1 VHRALTEGPALAQYE
16 ARLARA
22 ELACARRRPEAAAIA
37 ADAARLARAGGHL
50 ASVPRLEEL
59 GGIR

>member
-1 VHRALTEGPALAQYE
+1 MVSPETCTSLNVIIVPA
-16 ARLARA
+16 ARER
-22 ELACARRRPEAAAIA
+22 AAAIA